1 MNLRT
6 EQERRLVVYIREK
19 YGEMLSLFLL
29 AGLGEE
35 GRAGARHF
43 AVCELDWDGNIIRR
57 HLVLSADSEE
67 SLLPHGRDPLV
78 FAAILRLLR
87 ERGKAN
93 SVRFRLADLTAEL
106 GWSDTADSAEA
117 VAGAIGRYYSATLA
131 ALPPRGEHYTGES
144 PPSGRGSRILIERE
158 TQVTEGEGAG
168 RIYFEVGFHLEFS
181 LWLRHRL
188 LLGLDWKRVAA
199 ISMSGDTQAKF

>member
-6 EQERRLVVYIREK
+6 EQERRLAAYTQEK

-43 AVCELDWDGNIIRR
+43 TVYEMDWDENIIRR

-78 FAAILRLLR
+78 FAALLKLLR

-93 SVRFRLADLTAEL
+93 RVRFKLADLTAEL
-106 GWSDTADSAEA
+106 GWGDTAESAEA
-117 VAGAIGRYYSATLA
+117 VSGAIGHYYGATLA
-131 ALPPRGEHYTGES
+131 ALPRGEHHTGES
-144 PPSGRGSRILIERE
+144 PPPGRGSRILIERE

-168 RIYFEVGFHLEFS
+168 RGYFGVAFHLEFS
-181 LWLRHRL
+181 LLLRHRI
-188 LLGLDWKRVAA
+188 LLGIDWKRVAA
-199 ISMSGDTQAKF
+199 ISMSGDTQAKI

>member
-6 EQERRLVVYIREK
+6 EQERRLVAYTQER
-19 YGEMLSLFLL
+19 YGEMLCLFLL

-35 GRAGARHF
+35 GQAGARYF
-43 AVCELDWDGNIIRR
+43 IVYEMDWDENVIRR
-57 HLVLSADSEE
+57 CLMLSADSEE

-78 FAAILRLLR
+78 FAALLKLMR

-93 SVRFRLADLTAEL
+93 KVRFRLADLMTML

-117 VAGAIGRYYSATLA
+117 VAKAIGRYYGATLV
-131 ALPPRGEHYTGES
+131 ALPSGGEPYPGES
-144 PPSGRGSRILIERE
+144 APSGRGGRILIERE

-168 RIYFEVGFHLEFS
+168 KSYFGVAFHPDFA
-181 LWLRHRL
+181 LWLRHRI
-188 LLGLDWKRVAA
+188 LLGIDWKRVVA
-199 ISMSGDTQAKF
+199 ISMSGSTQAKT